1 MSLFETY
8 GLSAEIIAAIIELGF
23 ENPTPI
29 QEKTIPHLS
38 ESQRDLVALAQT
50 GTGKTAAFGLPV
62 LQQIDSSKKNTQ
74 CIILSPTRE
83 LCIQIAKDMTN
94 YAKYLPDVRI
104 TAVYGGASIENQ
116 MRDLKKGSQI
126 IAGTPGRVLDMIK
139 RGMLKINQISFL
151 VLDEADEMLNMGF
164 KDDIDAI
171 LETTPSEKQTLLFSA
186 TMPPEI
192 MKIANTYMNDPL
204 EISVGTKNSGA
215 ENVEHFYYLVNAKN
229 RYLALKRIA
238 DINPDV
244 YGIVFCRT
252 RAETQDIADKLIQDG
267 YNADAL
273 HGDLSQAQRD
283 HVMQKF
289 RSGHLQLL
297 VATDV
302 AARGLDVN
310 DLSHIINY
318 NLPDEREVYIHR
330 SGRTGRAGKK
340 GESVSIIHSKELH
353 KIREIEKT
361 LKRKISRKEV
371 PGGKEICMK
380 QLMNM
385 INTIEKVETID
396 NQIEEFLPV
405 ILEKLKGMEREEIV
419 KRFVSVEFN
428 RFLTYYKNA
437 PDLNIEEKSRRDDFD
452 STGDRSDRRGGRE
465 RGDSSFTKFFLTL
478 GAKDGLNK
486 LKLMDL
492 INSNDSIAGGEI
504 GKIEI
509 MPGYTYF
516 EMDARLEDAII
527 KAFNNK
533 RYAGKRLKIEV
544 KTGNAGRKSGGYNKG
559 GENQGG
565 DYKPNLKK
573 AGDDRAPFKRRDD
586 NAGGFKKRSDDRD
599 SSSRNKGKWGR

>member
-1 MSLFETY
+1 MTNTFENYSLSENI
-8 GLSAEIIAAIIELGF
+8 LKAVKELDF
-23 ENPTPI
+23 INPTPI
-29 QEKTIPHLS
+29 QEKVIPHLL
-38 ESQRDLVALAQT
+38 QTKQDLVGLAQT
-50 GTGKTAAFGLPV
+50 GTGKTAAFGLPI
-62 LQQIDSSKKNTQ
+62 LEQINKKDNYTQ

-83 LCIQIAKDMTN
+83 LCVQIAKDITN
-94 YAKYLPDVRI
+94 YAKFIPEVRI
-104 TAVYGGASIENQ
+104 VAVYGGASIENQ
-116 MRDLKKGSQI
+116 IRDLKKGAHI
-126 IAGTPGRVLDMIK
+126 IAGTPGRVLDLIK
-139 RGMLKINQISFL
+139 RKVLKIDKISFL

-164 KDDIDAI
+164 KEDIDLI
-171 LETTPSEKQTLLFSA
+171 LETTPKDKQTLLFSA

-192 MKIANTYMNDPL
+192 MKIAETYMHDPI
-204 EISVGTKNSGA
+204 EISVGLKNSGV
-215 ENVEHFYYLVNAKN
+215 ENVEHFYYVVNAKN

-252 RAETQDIADKLIQDG
+252 RKETQEIADKLIEDG

-310 DLSHIINY
+310 DLTHIINY

-340 GESVSIIHSKELH
+340 GESVSIVHTKELH

-361 LKRKISRKEV
+361 LKRPITRKQV
-371 PGGKEICMK
+371 PEGKEICMK

-385 INTIEKVETID
+385 IDKIEKIEDID
-396 NQIEEFLPV
+396 SQIHDFLPV
-405 ILEKLKGMEREEIV
+405 ILKKLSWIDRDELI

-437 PDLNIEEKSRRDDFD
+437 PDLNINDKSEFRDSSSERRD
-452 STGDRSDRRGGRE
+452 GKRGRN
-465 RGDSSFTKFFLTL
+465 RGDTKFTKFFLTL
-478 GAKDGLNK
+478 GEKDGLTK

-492 INSNDSIAGGEI
+492 INANDSIAGAEI

-509 MPGYTYF
+509 LPGYTFF
-516 EMDARLEDAII
+516 EMESAMENLVI

-533 RYAGKRLKIEV
+533 RYAGKRLKVEV
-544 KTGNAGRKSGGYNKG
+544 KNGNS
-559 GENQGG
+559 EN
-565 DYKPNLKK
+565 
-573 AGDDRAPFKRRDD
+573 RS
-586 NAGGFKKRSDDRD
+586 GGFKKANHDKTSFNKRNNRHENFKNRDDNRNNRNN
-599 SSSRNKGKWGR
+599 RNK

>member
-1 MSLFETY
+1 MIHSFENY
-8 GLSAEIIAAIIELGF
+8 GLSEDILAAIKELDF
-23 ENPTPI
+23 NTPTPI
-29 QEKTIPHLS
+29 QEKVIPHLL
-38 ESQRDLVALAQT
+38 ETKQDLVGLAQT
-50 GTGKTAAFGLPV
+50 GTGKTAAFGLPI
-62 LQQIDSSKKNTQ
+62 LQQINYNDNHTQ
-74 CIILSPTRE
+74 CIIISPTRE
-83 LCIQIAKDMTN
+83 LCVQIAKDMTN
-94 YAKYLPDVRI
+94 YAKYIPAVRI
-104 TAVYGGASIENQ
+104 VAVYGGASIENQ
-116 MRDLKKGSQI
+116 IRDLKKGSHI
-126 IAGTPGRVLDMIK
+126 IAGTPGRVLDLIK
-139 RGMLKINQISFL
+139 RKILKIDKISFL

-164 KDDIDAI
+164 KEDIDLI
-171 LETTPSEKQTLLFSA
+171 LETTPKHKQTLLFSA

-192 MKIANTYMNDPL
+192 MKIAENYMVNPL
-204 EISVGTKNSGA
+204 EISVGNKNSGA

-252 RAETQDIADKLIQDG
+252 RKETQEIADKLIEDG

-273 HGDLSQAQRD
+273 HGDLSQSQRD

-310 DLSHIINY
+310 NLTHIINY

-361 LKRKISRKEV
+361 LKRPITRKQV
-371 PGGKEICMK
+371 PEGKEICMK

-385 INTIEKVETID
+385 IDKIEKLEDID
-396 NQIEEFLPV
+396 NQIHDFLPM
-405 ILEKLKGMEREEIV
+405 ILKKLSWIERDELI

-437 PDLNIEEKSRRDDFD
+437 PDLNINEKSDRNDSSTNRRE
-452 STGDRSDRRGGRE
+452 GKRE
-465 RGDSSFTKFFLTL
+465 RNSVSANFTKFFLTL
-478 GAKDGLNK
+478 GEKDGLTK

-492 INSNDSIAGGEI
+492 INSNDSLAGAEI

-509 MPGYTYF
+509 LAGYTFF
-516 EMDARLEDAII
+516 EMESAMENLVI

-533 RYAGKRLKIEV
+533 RYAGKRLKVEV
-544 KTGNAGRKSGGYNKG
+544 KNDSRRKSGGFNKSS
-559 GENQGG
+559 
-565 DYKPNLKK
+565 
-573 AGDDRAPFKRRDD
+573 DDRGGYKRRDD
-586 NAGGFKKRSDDRD
+586 NTGGYKRRSDDKD
-599 SSSRNKGKWGR
+599 SRSRNSGKWGR